1 MEEKKSILL
10 DKLFNFFNMFGD
22 KKHLMIKYMLD
33 NNIFNESFIESI
45 LNNSNFNNSVDV
57 PNFNRI
63 EDIFPFYNTLLD
75 DFDNSGDTPEDI
87 SYNLNNKLDEY
98 ISKDMF
104 EEAIRLRDYMKK
116 NNIDRIIK

>member
-1 MEEKKSILL
+1 MEGNQSILL
-10 DKLFNFFNMFGD
+10 DKLFNFFDMFGD

-33 NNIFNESFIESI
+33 NNIFSDSFIESI
-45 LNNSNFNNSVDV
+45 LSNSNFNNSVDV

-87 SYNLNNKLDEY
+87 LYNLNNKLDEY
-98 ISKDMF
+98 ILKDMF

>member
-1 MEEKKSILL
+1 MEDNKSILL

-33 NNIFNESFIESI
+33 NNIFSEVFIESI
-45 LNNSNFNNSVDV
+45 LNNSNFNDSVDV

-87 SYNLNNKLDEY
+87 SHNLNNKLDEY

>member
-1 MEEKKSILL
+1 
-10 DKLFNFFNMFGD
+10 
-22 KKHLMIKYMLD
+22 MLD
-33 NNIFNESFIESI
+33 NNIFSDSFIESI
-45 LNNSNFNNSVDV
+45 LSNSNFNDSVDV

-87 SYNLNNKLDEY
+87 LYNLNNKLDEY
-98 ISKDMF
+98 ILKDMF

>member
-1 MEEKKSILL
+1 MEDNKSILL

-33 NNIFNESFIESI
+33 NNIFSEVFIESI
-45 LNNSNFNNSVDV
+45 LNNSNFNDSVDV

>member
-1 MEEKKSILL
+1 MEGNQSILL

-33 NNIFNESFIESI
+33 NNIFSEVFIESI
-45 LNNSNFNNSVDV
+45 LNNSNFNDSVDV

-98 ISKDMF
+98 ISNDMF